1 MAGHLLLIDDD
12 ESLLEVT
19 SHNLSTGGFSVLEAR
34 SGEEGLA
41 LFAKKWVDLVVTDV
55 KLSGMDGLSVLAAVK
70 EINPD
75 IPVIV
80 ITAHGT
86 IEMAVEAMKQGAF
99 TFITKPFS
107 RDALRLSCRKALE
120 MGSLQRKNRELTDEI
135 EAIRGKEAPVVASPV
150 MEQLV
155 ATARRVANSDAP
167 VLITG
172 ESGTGKEV
180 IARLIHRESP
190 RRSGPLIT
198 VNCAAIPENLVE
210 SELFGHVKGA
220 FTGAVSDQPGK
231 FRAANGG
238 TLFLDEIG
246 DLPLAIQAKLLRAI
260 QEKEVEPVGSQKVIS
275 CDIRLISATHRD
287 LAKAIVE
294 GAFREDLFYR
304 IGVVPLHIPPLRERP
319 EEIVPMANHF
329 LAAFGSHSGHSLAF
343 TKGASGAL
351 VAHPWPGNI
360 RELKNVVERC
370 AILASGHAI
379 DTTDLALAGSSGT
392 APGGAFRLPEGGL
405 SLPDLEEDLIRQALS
420 RSGGNRSQAARL
432 LGIPRHVLIYRLEKY
447 GINGSADA

>member
-1 MAGHLLLIDDD
+1 MTGHLLLIDDD
-12 ESLLEVT
+12 ESLLAVT

-41 LFAKKWVDLVVTDV
+41 LFEKKWVGLVVTDV
-55 KLSGMDGLSVLAAVK
+55 KLSGMDGLAVLAAVK

-75 IPVIV
+75 VPVIV
-80 ITAHGT
+80 ITAHGS
-86 IEMAVEAMKQGAF
+86 IELAVEAMKQGAF

-107 RDALRLSCRKALE
+107 RDTLRLSCRKALE
-120 MGSLQRKNRELTDEI
+120 MGSLQRKNRQLTDEI
-135 EAIRGKEAPVVASPV
+135 EAMRGKDAPVVASPA
-150 MEQLV
+150 MEKLV
-155 ATARRVANSDAP
+155 ATVRRVANSEAP

-180 IARLIHRESP
+180 IARMIHRESP
-190 RRSGPLIT
+190 RSSGPLIT

-231 FRAANGG
+231 FRAAAGG

-246 DLPLAIQAKLLRAI
+246 DLPLGIQAKLLRAI

-275 CDIRLISATHRD
+275 CDIRLVSATHRD
-287 LAKAIVE
+287 LPKAIVD

-329 LAAFGSHSGHSLAF
+329 LFTFAPHSGRPIAF
-343 TKGASGAL
+343 TKDAVDAL
-351 VAHPWPGNI
+351 VAHSWPGNI

-370 AILASGHAI
+370 VILASGETI
-379 DTTDLALAGSSGT
+379 DTPDLALAGSPRASHSG
-392 APGGAFRLPEGGL
+392 PFSLPEGGL
-405 SLPDLEEDLIRQALS
+405 NLPDLEQDLIRQALV

-447 GINGSADA
+447 GITGQDA

>member
-1 MAGHLLLIDDD
+1 MTGTLLLIDDD
-12 ESLLEVT
+12 ESLLAVT

-41 LFAKKWVDLVVTDV
+41 LFEKEQPDMVVTDV
-55 KLSGMDGLSVLAAVK
+55 KLSGMGGLAVLAAVK
-70 EINPD
+70 ETNPE

-80 ITAHGT
+80 ITAHGS
-86 IEMAVEAMKQGAF
+86 IELAVEAMKHGAF

-120 MGSLQRKNRELTDEI
+120 MGALQRTNRQLTDEI
-135 EAIRGKEAPVVASPV
+135 ETMRGKGTPLVASPV

-155 ATARRVANSDAP
+155 STARRVARSEAP

-180 IARLIHRESP
+180 VARLIHRESS
-190 RRSGPLIT
+190 RAGGPLIT

-231 FRAANGG
+231 FRAAEGG

-246 DLPLAIQAKLLRAI
+246 DLPLGVQAKLLRAI
-260 QEKEVEPVGSQKVIS
+260 QEKEVEPVGSQKVIP
-275 CDIRLISATHRD
+275 CDIRLLSATHRD
-287 LAKAIVE
+287 LAEAISKGV
-294 GAFREDLFYR
+294 FREDLFYR
-304 IGVVPLHIPPLRERP
+304 IGVVPLHIPALRDRPDEILPL
-319 EEIVPMANHF
+319 ANHF
-329 LAAFGSHSGHSLAF
+329 LATFALRDGRTLAF
-343 TKGASGAL
+343 SKSAAQGLAVHA
-351 VAHPWPGNI
+351 WPGNI
-360 RELKNVVERC
+360 RELRNVVERC
-370 AILASGHAI
+370 AILAVDEVI
-379 DTTDLALAGSSGT
+379 DAPDLALAGPPSESS
-392 APGGAFRLPEGGL
+392 AGAFRLPKEGL
-405 SLPDLEEDLIRQALS
+405 SLPDLEQDLIRQALV

-432 LGIPRHVLIYRLEKY
+432 LGVPRHVLIYRLEKY
-447 GINGSADA
+447 GMTGQDA